1 MAQQNASGGKTPGG
15 ETATQSVFRFAPSP
29 NGYLHLGHAFSALLN
44 LKLAKAHQARLL
56 LRIEDIDPERS
67 RRHFETALME
77 DLEWIGFR
85 WDEPPR
91 RQSEHLADYAA
102 ALDGLVE
109 RGLAYP
115 CFCSRSDIAR
125 ACAETTDWPR
135 DPDGAF
141 LYPGLCS
148 KLTPEERETRMA
160 SGARFSLRLDMAKAV
175 AAVQGPLTYQEFH
188 EGEDGLAVVAVP
200 ELWGDILI
208 GRRDVP
214 ASYHIACVLDD
225 AAQGVTDVVRGA
237 DLEAA
242 TGLHRLLQALLGLG
256 TPNYWHHRLVLDSDA
271 RKLAK
276 SKSSPCLRDLR
287 ARGASPAS
295 VRDELARLMKV
306 EF

>member
-1 MAQQNASGGKTPGG
+1 MAQEDAPGGKA
-15 ETATQSVFRFAPSP
+15 ATQPVFRFAPSP

-44 LKLAKAHQARLL
+44 LKLARAHHARLL

-67 RRHFETALME
+67 RRHFEAALME
-77 DLEWIGFR
+77 DLNWLGFH
-85 WDEPPR
+85 WDKPPR

-125 ACAETTDWPR
+125 ACAEKTDWPR
-135 DPDGAF
+135 DPDGAS
-141 LYPGLCS
+141 LYPGLCRALLPS
-148 KLTPEERETRMA
+148 ERDARIA

-175 AAVQGPLTYQEFH
+175 AAIRGPLTYREFH
-188 EGEDGLAVVAVP
+188 EGEDGLAVVAAP
-200 ELWGDILI
+200 ELWGDVLI
-208 GRRDVP
+208 GRRDVA

-225 AAQGVTDVVRGA
+225 AAQGVTDIVRGA

-242 TGLHRLLQALLGLG
+242 TGLHRLLQALLGLK
-256 TPNYWHHRLVLDSDA
+256 TPDYRHHRLVLDGEG
-271 RKLAK
+271 RKLSK
-276 SKSSPCLRDLR
+276 SKSSLCLRDLR
-287 ARGASPAS
+287 AQGASPAGI
-295 VRDELARLMKV
+295 RGELGRLMNV

>member
-1 MAQQNASGGKTPGG
+1 LGGKAVIQP
-15 ETATQSVFRFAPSP
+15 VFRFAPSP

-67 RRHFETALME
+67 RPHFEAALME
-77 DLEWIGFR
+77 DLSWLGFH

-115 CFCSRSDIAR
+115 CFCSRADIAR
-125 ACAETTDWPR
+125 ACAAKSDWPR
-135 DPDGAF
+135 DPDGAS
-141 LYPGLCS
+141 LYPGVCRTLS
-148 KLTPEERETRMA
+148 PAEREARRA
-160 SGARFSLRLDMAKAV
+160 SGARFSLRLDMARAV
-175 AAVQGPLTYQEFH
+175 AAIRQPLTYREFH
-188 EGEDGLAVVAVP
+188 EGEHGLAVVAAP
-200 ELWGDILI
+200 ELWGDVLI
-208 GRRDVP
+208 GRRDVR

-225 AAQGVTDVVRGA
+225 AAQGVTDIVRGA

-256 TPNYWHHRLVLDSDA
+256 TPDYRHHRLVLDGEGH
-271 RKLAK
+271 KLAK
-276 SKSSPCLRDLR
+276 SKSSPCLRELR
-287 ARGASPAS
+287 AGGASPAAI
-295 VRDELARLMKV
+295 RADLARLMKV